1 MEVRCRLARR
11 QSIIPRVSFPA
22 VSHANADRPAKL
34 TRTAAI
40 ALAVLSLS
48 IVASTLYKNR
58 GRFERAD
65 FDLYY
70 HWWLEHRV
78 GIDPW
83 RPMVGAAGTA
93 KIRRVTYCDYTPFF
107 IALFSPMAALE
118 VHTAYWAWLGIQL
131 AALVLALAMLAR
143 RIRPPPSAAV
153 MVAIVALAL
162 LFPQAH
168 ATLYEA
174 QFTFLLLLILSS
186 AWILDRSGRPAMAGL
201 MLGLAALLKIY
212 PATMG
217 GLFLFRRRFGPIVWA
232 AIFVVL
238 GILATGLGNW
248 REHLVFGVPHF
259 DTPHWLALP
268 QALAIW
274 CNVYTAVLKLG
285 GGVVPSAFGL
295 PVIGLTA
302 ILDLAVIAGAAAVTL
317 DAPDD
322 PETDGLC
329 FGLWLAV
336 ALLISPV
343 TWLHE
348 LPLLFPLYLF
358 AGASMLRGRIES
370 RTGFGLLA
378 ISLVGFVATYFWV
391 PLREM
396 RLYFILT
403 VATYIGACMLVAS
416 RGPNRRAAQAPALA
430 IEPITRTAAGRN
442 SMRR

>member
-1 MEVRCRLARR
+1 MSLLA
-11 QSIIPRVSFPA
+11 A
-22 VSHANADRPAKL
+22 AHAIADRHPKL
-34 TRTAAI
+34 IRAAAI

-48 IVASTLYKNR
+48 LVASTLYKNR

-70 HWWLEHRV
+70 HWWLEYRV

-83 RPMVGAAGTA
+83 RPMLGAGAA
-93 KIRRVTYCDYTPFF
+93 KIRTATYCNYTPAFVM
-107 IALFSPMAALE
+107 LLSPMAAFK
-118 VHTAYWAWLGIQL
+118 VHTAYWIWLAIQI
-131 AALVLALAMLAR
+131 AALALAIAMLAR
-143 RIRPPPSAAV
+143 RIRPPPSADI

-162 LFPQAH
+162 LFPQVH

-174 QFTFLLLLILSS
+174 QFTFILLLILAA
-186 AWILDRSGRPAMAGL
+186 AWVLDRNGRPAIAGL
-201 MLGLAALLKIY
+201 MLALAALLKIY

-217 GLFLFRRRFGPIVWA
+217 GLFLFRRRFRPIVWA
-232 AIFVVL
+232 AIFAVL

-248 REHLVFGVPHF
+248 REYFVFGVPVF
-259 DTPHWLALP
+259 NTPHWLAQP
-268 QALAIW
+268 RAVAIW
-274 CNVYTAVLKLG
+274 CNVYSALLKLR
-285 GGVVPSAFGL
+285 GGVAPSGFGL
-295 PVIGLTA
+295 PAMGLTA

-317 DAPDD
+317 NAPDD

-348 LPLLFPLYLF
+348 LPLLLPLYLF
-358 AGASMLRGRIES
+358 AGALMLRGRIDQ
-370 RTGFGLLA
+370 RAGFWLLA
-378 ISLVGFVATYFWV
+378 IGLIGFVATYFWV

-396 RLYFILT
+396 RLYFIMT

-416 RGPNRRAAQAPALA
+416 RSPRGRAVQRPA
-430 IEPITRTAAGRN
+430 IKPTPETAAGTTADVDAAVR
-442 SMRR
+442 